1 MKISTKTI
9 KKQGKNKTVLKLK
22 SLSIFSFTEM
32 GYALSKRISKLFKNA
47 KLIGQNEVKKGG
59 LKREVKRIFDEKKGA
74 RRGDG
79 SGRGIVFIGAT
90 GIAVRSIAP
99 YLKDKTLDPA
109 VVVIDELARYAI
121 SLLSGHLGKA
131 NALTSM
137 IAKETGAREVI
148 TTATDLAG
156 LPCIEDI
163 SLKFSLVIEDKGKIK
178 DINSAILRGEKITV
192 IDPKLKRLREMKADK
207 FLNKA
212 FVFKSR
218 AAKRPHGPV
227 VIVSF
232 EKLPK
237 TFKRWKGVL
246 YLRPSELV
254 VGIGC
259 RRGAT
264 FKEIREAFH
273 TVITKNNISPLSI
286 RNLSSIDIKSNE
298 RGLIGF
304 AKREGLEID
313 FITTRR
319 IKKIKPPS
327 GVSKAVERLVG
338 VAGVAE
344 PSALISAGTR
354 KEKAKIWIKKEKFKR
369 VTIAVARAPY
379 TS

>member
-9 KKQGKNKTVLKLK
+9 KNQGKNKTALKLK
-22 SLSIFSFTEM
+22 SLSIFSFTER
-32 GYALSKRISKLFKNA
+32 GHALSRKIAKINKNA
-47 KLIGQNEVKKGG
+47 KLIGPLEIKKGG
-59 LKREVKRIFDEKKGA
+59 LRREVKKIFDEKKGA
-74 RRGDG
+74 RDTN
-79 SGRGIVFIGAT
+79 RGIVFIGAT
-90 GIAVRSIAP
+90 GIAIRLIAP

-109 VVVIDELARYAI
+109 VVVIDERARYAI

-131 NALTSM
+131 NALASM

-148 TTATDLAG
+148 STATDLAG

-163 SLKFSLVIEDKGKIK
+163 SLKFSLVIEDKKKIK

-192 IDPKLKRLREMKADK
+192 IDSNLKRLRNMKADK

-212 FVFKSR
+212 FVFKCR
-218 AAKRPHGPV
+218 VAKRPQGPV

-232 EKLPK
+232 VELPK
-237 TFKRWKGVL
+237 TFKRWKEVL
-246 YLRPSELV
+246 YLRPSEFV

-273 TVITKNNISPLSI
+273 TTLTKNNISPLSV
-286 RNLSSIDIKSNE
+286 RNLSSIDIKSDE
-298 RGLIGF
+298 KGLIGF

-319 IKKIKPPS
+319 IKNIHPPS
-327 GVSKAVERLVG
+327 GASKTVERLVG

-344 PSALISAGTR
+344 PSALISAGT
-354 KEKAKIWIKKEKFKR
+354 KKKKARIWVKKEKFKR